1 MINEWPIKLKSLM
14 TAIELTIG
22 FSCFVS
28 RYTPSTPGSPSSGP
42 GTPIITS
49 SLATQLS
56 YSKPFPDIANHL
68 DENKNIDGAAVKQNG
83 TGNEQGSK
91 DAQAQKHPYKHL
103 YDEDLIENAP
113 TCYMS

>member
-1 MINEWPIKLKSLM
+1 MNDKSNL
-14 TAIELTIG
+14 IFLG
-22 FSCFVS
+22 FLS

-42 GTPIITS
+42 GTPVITS

-56 YSKPFPDIANHL
+56 YSKPFLDVANHL

-83 TGNEQGSK
+83 TGNEQGGK

>member
-1 MINEWPIKLKSLM
+1 MKNEIQ
-14 TAIELTIG
+14 II
-22 FSCFVS
+22 FSYFVS

-42 GTPIITS
+42 GTPVITS

-56 YSKPFPDIANHL
+56 YSKPFPDVANHL
-68 DENKNIDGAAVKQNG
+68 DENKNIDGPAVKKNR
-83 TGNEQGSK
+83 TGNERGSK
-91 DAQAQKHPYKHL
+91 DVQAQKHLYKHL